1 MVGAAVRGRIPDGQ
15 RVRIARALR
24 WPAAVTS
31 PRRAAAAA
39 GPVEAFVRGARD
51 VLEGDASL
59 LWALVVVVVGLLLLQ
74 GAM

>member
-1 MVGAAVRGRIPDGQ
+1 VPCDG
-15 RVRIARALR
+15 
-24 WPAAVTS
+24 PPPS
-31 PRRAAAAA
+31 PRRGAPRRRPT
-39 GPVEAFVRGARD
+39 GEAFVRGARD